1 LSQKKTFNDTNFD
14 QEVLQS
20 EMPVIVDFSA
30 PWCGPC
36 EMIGPIIEQIA
47 QNHSG
52 KVKVGELNV
61 DESQTTAMKF
71 SVMSVPT
78 IILFKNG
85 QEVKRVVGYQSQ
97 RELEQ
102 EFGL

>member
-1 LSQKKTFNDTNFD
+1 
-14 QEVLQS
+14 
-20 EMPVIVDFSA
+20 
-30 PWCGPC
+30 
-36 EMIGPIIEQIA
+36 
-47 QNHSG
+47 
-52 KVKVGELNV
+52 
-61 DESQTTAMKF
+61 MKF

-85 QEVKRVVGYQSQ
+85 QEVKRVVGYQNQ